1 MEYSWLGL
9 PWWLSDKESTC
20 NGGRLRKLRFYLWVG
35 KRPWRRKW
43 QPTPVFL
50 PGKISWTEE
59 PGGLQSMGLQRV
71 RHDWSDL
78 ACSTLFSMWT
88 IHTIRNY
95 SLLIWEKTHYLVCE
109 EFAQLGSRTWLS
121 WQLII
126 VSATKKQVYR
136 RHIFKQN
143 KFDSHLPLVSLKKKR
158 LILYS
163 ELRYSIK

>member
-1 MEYSWLGL
+1 MALEVKNPLPMQETQTVGEIPGLGR
-9 PWWLSDKESTC
+9 PP
-20 NGGRLRKLRFYLWVG
+20 GGGHGSPLRHSCLRI
-35 KRPWRRKW
+35 P
-43 QPTPVFL
+43 
-50 PGKISWTEE
+50 WTEE